1 MLVVGLTG
9 GIGCG
14 KSTACDFFAQLGVPI
29 IDTDELA
36 REAVA
41 IDSSTL
47 ARLTDEFGTDILL
60 PDKSL
65 NRSLLRKQIFS
76 NPTSLAKLESILHP
90 EIRRL
95 LSQRLSQIDTE
106 YVIVAIPLLLEKN
119 WRDAVD
125 RILVIDCPVELQT
138 ERALKRDHDTEE
150 GIKRIMKIQ
159 VSRDDR
165 LAAADDVIHNDSDL
179 DSLMQQ
185 VNKLNIYYT
194 HLVSAQ

>member
-1 MLVVGLTG
+1 MLIVGLTG

-14 KSTACDFFAQLGVPI
+14 KSTACNFFAQLGIPV

-36 REAVA
+36 REAVG
-41 IDSSTL
+41 IESSAL
-47 ARLTDEFGTDILL
+47 AKLTEEFGTDILL

-65 NRSLLRKQIFS
+65 NRSLLRKQVFAD
-76 NPTSLAKLESILHP
+76 PESLTKLESILHP

-95 LSQRLSQIDTE
+95 LSQRLTRIDAE

-119 WRDAVD
+119 WRDTVD
-125 RILVIDCPVELQT
+125 RILVIDCPVELQIK
-138 ERALKRDHDTEE
+138 RALKRDHDTEE
-150 GIKRIMKIQ
+150 GIRRIMEIQ

-179 DSLMQQ
+179 ASLRQQ
-185 VNKLNIYYT
+185 VYSLNIYYNQ
-194 HLVSAQ
+194 LVSR

>member
-1 MLVVGLTG
+1 MLIVGLTG

-14 KSTACDFFAQLGVPI
+14 KSTACNFFAQLGVPV

-36 REAVA
+36 REAVSVES
-41 IDSSTL
+41 DTL
-47 ARLTDEFGTDILL
+47 AKLTDEFGADILL

-65 NRSLLRKQIFS
+65 NRSLLRKQVFS
-76 NPTSLAKLESILHP
+76 NPTSLAKLESIIHP

-106 YVIVAIPLLLEKN
+106 YVVVAIPLLLEKN
-119 WRDAVD
+119 WRDTVD
-125 RILVIDCPVELQT
+125 RILVIDCPVELQI
-138 ERALKRDHDTEE
+138 ERTLKRDHDTEE
-150 GIKRIMKIQ
+150 GIKRILNIQ

-165 LAAADDVIHNDSDL
+165 LSAADDVIHNDSDL
-179 DSLMQQ
+179 DSLKQQ

-194 HLVSAQ
+194 QLVSAQ